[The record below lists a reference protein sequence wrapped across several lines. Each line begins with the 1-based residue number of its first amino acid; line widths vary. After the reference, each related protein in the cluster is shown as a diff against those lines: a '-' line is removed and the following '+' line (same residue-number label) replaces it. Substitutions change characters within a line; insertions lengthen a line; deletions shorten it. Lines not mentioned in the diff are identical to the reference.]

1 MKYNTISE
9 YMGGGYMRPQMYQEG
24 GMSRRAKNILG
35 SAFIGKGVMDAQKS
49 LTEESRQA
57 GKEAGRRSL
66 FGTVG
71 GFLGKYVA
79 PTLLAAS
86 GLGGVGLLGSA
97 IAKGLG
103 AGAGRYLGEKVGG
116 LTVEDSD
123 VESPTGFL
131 SSSFEDLKD
140 YREGLG
146 EGAFGRA
153 LGTGAGAFITSGGG
167 DYLKAV
173 GKSKLGLPTSDKSVM
188 IRGADGKLVKEMIPS
203 VDTEAILGE
212 AKTPELMQAFKE
224 ADTNRRD
231 LMQEYYQRKAPKNLD
246 RLNTEKAFQ
255 DSLQRA
261 GELEDM
267 NLREYARQINLPS
280 GEQAEMLEDV
290 AIPEFDDSLPDFS
303 NMQSLASEDAYQ
315 ASLSDS
321 ISLGEQ
327 NKLLD
332 AARTAQGAKATAEE
346 ASRSAG
352 SLIGY
357 LKRQELDPVADT
369 IRRASP
375 DYLDIGFQG
384 VTKPMV
390 GLDYYNRSGNFPSVN
405 VGDLTVLGGSPRYGM
420 NKGGLMNPM
429 SYARRIL

>member
-1 MKYNTISE
+1 MKYNTINE

-24 GMSRRAKNILG
+24 GLSRAVKNILG
-35 SAFIGKGVMDAQKS
+35 RSFITRGVQGAERA
-49 LTEESRQA
+49 LREEGREA
-57 GKEAGRRSL
+57 RKEAQRRGL
-66 FGTVG
+66 LGMVG

-79 PTLLAAS
+79 PSLLAAS

-103 AGAGRYLGEKVGG
+103 AGAGRYLGEALGG
-116 LTVEDSD
+116 ATVKDSD
-123 VESPTGFL
+123 VKSPTGFL
-131 SSSFEDLKD
+131 SSSFEDIKD

-188 IRGADGKLVKEMIPS
+188 IREDGELVKKMIPS
-203 VDTEAILGE
+203 VDTEAILGK

-231 LMQEYYQRKAPKNLD
+231 LMQEYYQRKAP
-246 RLNTEKAFQ
+246 TEKAFQ
-255 DSLQRA
+255 ESLGRA

-267 NLREYARQINLPS
+267 NLREYARQLNLPS
-280 GEQAEMLEDV
+280 GEEIDFAGDLEV
-290 AIPEFDDSLPDFS
+290 PEFDTSLPDFS
-303 NMQSLASEDAYQ
+303 GVPDNTEIEYLAS
-315 ASLSDS
+315 L
-321 ISLGEQ
+321 
-327 NKLLD
+327 
-332 AARTAQGAKATAEE
+332 
-346 ASRSAG
+346 
-352 SLIGY
+352 
-357 LKRQELDPVADT
+357 
-369 IRRASP
+369 RRAKEIE
-375 DYLDIGFQG
+375 D
-384 VTKPMV
+384 M
-390 GLDYYNRSGNFPSVN
+390 NRSMLDMQEKSSGVFDPREVVDPNSPNWLLNYRSPSVE

-420 NKGGLMNPM
+420 NKGGLINPM